1 MSHLGEKRFRIRGKT
16 YVRQDLTLRNGRGKN
31 LQCSHWKL
39 ENDKG
44 VRQPC
49 VLFLHGNSGSRVD
62 ALPYVEGILSRGMSF
77 FSFDFAG
84 CGKSDGLY
92 VTLGFY
98 ERDDARCVSR
108 YLKRTKSCSNIA
120 IWGHSMGA
128 ATAQMYAT
136 MDPFVTCCVI
146 DSPFS
151 DVVQLCRYHSTRS
164 SLYGRNRLFPSEWL
178 HSQFRHNIFAHIKRL
193 TGADLNKCKPA
204 LYLKHYTIP
213 TLYLCAKKDQIIPN
227 AQVIWLYDKNPC
239 AHKEM
244 IEFDGTHNEKRPG
257 DVLERIYSF
266 LCEHMRLDE
275 DYEMTC
281 SNSENSSDDDVPI
294 WKDPTSGNT
303 VCKAM
308 FKFLKKSENES
319 TRRKKNALAGKTLL
333 QSALLFSS
341 KPRSSKL
348 PSHRLTLSNL
358 EWLELLNKG
367 KDEA

>member
-1 MSHLGEKRFRIRGKT
+1 MYS
-16 YVRQDLTLRNGRGKN
+16 
-31 LQCSHWKL
+31 
-39 ENDKG
+39 
-44 VRQPC
+44 
-49 VLFLHGNSGSRVD
+49 LFSL
-62 ALPYVEGILSRGMSF
+62 
-77 FSFDFAG
+77 DFAG
-84 CGKSDGLY
+84 SGKSDGLY
-92 VTLGFY
+92 VTLGFF
-98 ERDDARCVSR
+98 ERDDTRCVSR
-108 YLKRTKSCSNIA
+108 YLKRTKSCSSIA

-164 SLYGRNRLFPSEWL
+164 SLYGQNRLFPSEWL

-227 AQVIWLYDKNPC
+227 AHVIWLYDKNPC

-244 IEFDGTHNEKRPG
+244 IEFDGTHNERRPG
-257 DVLERIYSF
+257 DVVERVFSF
-266 LCEHMRLDE
+266 LCKHMNLDE
-275 DYEMTC
+275 DYETD
-281 SNSENSSDDDVPI
+281 SESSSDDAPT

-308 FKFLKKSENES
+308 FKFLCAPLITK
-319 TRRKKNALAGKTLL
+319 
-333 QSALLFSS
+333 
-341 KPRSSKL
+341 
-348 PSHRLTLSNL
+348 
-358 EWLELLNKG
+358 
-367 KDEA
+367 